1 MPTAAPGGNG
11 YVLSSLTTGVT
22 SWVSNT
28 PTFAGL
34 TNTDF
39 CTATS
44 STTIGCATG
53 STGTGNVVLATSP
66 VLVTPALGT
75 PASGV
80 MTNVTG
86 LPLTTGVT
94 GILPVANGGTNA
106 GSASGTALDN
116 ITGFAGTGFLTRTGA
131 GTYAFQSATNGITYA
146 NLAQAGAYTILGN
159 NTNATANLAA
169 TTAPVVSGALT
180 TSQTALATT
189 STDGIVLTNTTASL
203 VGAQIQY
210 SPRLHFTG
218 EGWHTGGT
226 AANQTIDFIEEVQ
239 PTASGGAASTGNLVW
254 SNSIGGGAYGAL
266 MTLTSGGNVG
276 IGTTSPAAKLDVYTS
291 AGVGA
296 IDLGGVNGISYPSTD
311 STAGGSI
318 AIGNGALLEEQSLAS
333 TAFSNT
339 AIGYQAIGSSGL
351 VGSAIKDTAVGAYTM
366 FTNQSGYDDMAAGA
380 YALYANTSGYDNTAS
395 GAYALYSNQS
405 GINNTAAGF
414 QALYSN
420 TTGAS
425 NTATGHNALYTNV
438 SGGVEHGR
446 WSVCSSE
453 QHYWQQQYRQRSSG
467 SQF

>member
-266 MTLTSGGNVG
+266 MTSDQRRQCRDWDDV
-276 IGTTSPAAKLDVYTS
+276 AKLW
-291 AGVGA
+291 
-296 IDLGGVNGISYPSTD
+296 N
-311 STAGGSI
+311 
-318 AIGNGALLEEQSLAS
+318 
-333 TAFSNT
+333 
-339 AIGYQAIGSSGL
+339 SS
-351 VGSAIKDTAVGAYTM
+351 S
-366 FTNQSGYDDMAAGA
+366 
-380 YALYANTSGYDNTAS
+380 
-395 GAYALYSNQS
+395 
-405 GINNTAAGF
+405 
-414 QALYSN
+414 
-420 TTGAS
+420 
-425 NTATGHNALYTNV
+425 
-438 SGGVEHGR
+438 
-446 WSVCSSE
+446 
-453 QHYWQQQYRQRSSG
+453 
-467 SQF
+467 